1 MMLTQ
6 QNAKSVRIRKGSTRM
21 STLNLWQRSVHSIIA
36 WGVLFLPLASV
47 AHAQEGEPLIRKVD
61 AATKRIEMT
70 VNTSQILTLDT
81 KIPKVQVN
89 NPEILDVKPIGATQV
104 QIHALKPGITQ
115 VNLWDDKGKIHGVDV
130 VIYADVKELNMVLK
144 QVYPDAS
151 ITIIPTANGVIL
163 KGFVDRAESVKGII
177 RTAQGYFPDV
187 MDNIIVGTPQQV
199 QLHVKVMEVSRTK
212 LRDMGFDF
220 ADITESGSFAISTVS
235 GLLTSVTP
243 TTVTTAGAET
253 FAFGIVDGGNSFF
266 GVLTALQQH
275 SVAKLL
281 AEPTLTTISGRP
293 AYFQS
298 GGEIPVLIPQGLGNV
313 SVEYRPFGTQVDF
326 VPIVLGDGRIRLEV
340 RPRVSEIDRSLSVVL
355 SGSVVPGFRTRQ
367 VDTGVE
373 MRFGQTLAIAGL
385 LQTRV
390 EARKR
395 GVIWLSDLPYLG
407 APFRRVE
414 DTVNEIEL
422 LVMVRPELAEA
433 LNCDELPRCGPGE
446 STISPTDW
454 DLTMRA
460 QLESPNPA
468 CIDGNCAN
476 GNCNNGVDGPRVVPQ
491 NMGPRPPANQEGAV
505 IEDVSAP
512 QPSASTRPRNANSR
526 YAAVPPRAPSQPAS
540 VRAATNYQ
548 NVRPTISSTPSQGSP
563 TMQQS
568 QPRYNRPVENVRAPS
583 RGGVAPSGEPGLIGP
598 TGYDVIN

>member
-1 MMLTQ
+1 
-6 QNAKSVRIRKGSTRM
+6 M
-21 STLNLWQRSVHSIIA
+21 STLSPWQRPSRYTIA
-36 WGVLFLPLASV
+36 CGAFLLLFAATASAQDAMQPLV
-47 AHAQEGEPLIRKVD
+47 RKVD
-61 AATKRIEMT
+61 SATKRIEMT

-104 QIHALKPGITQ
+104 QLHSLKPGITQ
-115 VNLWDDKGKIHGVDV
+115 VNLWDDKGNIHAVDV

-151 ITIIPTANGVIL
+151 VTIIPTANGVIL
-163 KGFVDRAESVKGII
+163 KGFVEKAETVKGVV

-187 MDNIIVGTPQQV
+187 IDNMVVGTPPQV

-212 LRDMGFDF
+212 LRDLGFDF
-220 ADITESGSFAISTVS
+220 ADVTESGSFAVSTVS
-235 GLLTSVTP
+235 GLLRSATS
-243 TTVTTAGAET
+243 TTVTTTGAET
-253 FAFGIVDGGNSFF
+253 FAFGIVDGSNAFF
-266 GVLTALQQH
+266 GVLAALQQH

-298 GGEIPVLIPQGLGNV
+298 GGEVPVLVPQGLGNV

-355 SGSVVPGFRTRQ
+355 SGSVVPGFRTRM

-373 MRFGQTLAIAGL
+373 MHVGQTLAIAGL

-407 APFRRVE
+407 APFRRTE
-414 DTVNEIEL
+414 DTINEIEL
-422 LVMVRPELAEA
+422 LIMVRPEMAEP
-433 LNCDELPRCGPGE
+433 LNCGEIGCGPGE
-446 STISPTDW
+446 NTMSPNDCDFT
-454 DLTMRA
+454 LKGI
-460 QLESPNPA
+460 LEVPNPA
-468 CIDGNCAN
+468 CVGGDCAN
-476 GNCNNGVDGPRVVPQ
+476 GNCVEGGDNGPKVVPQ
-491 NMGPRPPANQEGAV
+491 NMGPRGPVNQGGTV
-505 IEDVSAP
+505 IESVPTP
-512 QPSASTRPRNANSR
+512 QPSTSSQTRNMSNNR
-526 YAAVPPRAPSQPAS
+526 YAAAPPRNHSQPNSVRTANSQPAS
-540 VRAATNYQ
+540 
-548 NVRPTISSTPSQGSP
+548 PTSTPAPSTVRQN
-563 TMQQS
+563 
-568 QPRYNRPVENVRAPS
+568 QPRYNRPNANVRQPVRTAGAPI
-583 RGGVAPSGEPGLIGP
+583 GEPGLIGP